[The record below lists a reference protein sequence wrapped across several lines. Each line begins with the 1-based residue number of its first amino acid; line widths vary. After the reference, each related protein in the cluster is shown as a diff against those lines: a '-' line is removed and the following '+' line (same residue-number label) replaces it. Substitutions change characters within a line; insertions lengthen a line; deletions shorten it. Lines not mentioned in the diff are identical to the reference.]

1 MYRLHVF
8 HIKHHVSL
16 QIPFTYYTGIPTEMQ
31 IHKSRSS
38 MVKKKKKNG
47 VCGKNPFNGYIVC
60 PDNILSKKN
69 IKNLILFKV
78 VKMTARFWNMALME
92 H

>member
-1 MYRLHVF
+1 MGCVA
-8 HIKHHVSL
+8 
-16 QIPFTYYTGIPTEMQ
+16 
-31 IHKSRSS
+31 
-38 MVKKKKKNG
+38 
-47 VCGKNPFNGYIVC
+47 VC
-60 PDNILSKKN
+60 PDNILSKKKN

>member
-1 MYRLHVF
+1 
-8 HIKHHVSL
+8 
-16 QIPFTYYTGIPTEMQ
+16 
-31 IHKSRSS
+31 

>member
-1 MYRLHVF
+1 MYRVHVF

-16 QIPFTYYTGIPTEMQ
+16 QISFTYYTGIPTVIQ
-31 IHKSRSS
+31 IHKGRSS
-38 MVKKKKKNG
+38 MVKKIIIIMG
-47 VCGKNPFNGYIVC
+47 CVAVC
-60 PDNILSKKN
+60 PDNILSKKKN